1 MVKTKKKRRGRT
13 KKTTIKTGK
22 GIRLYNVLE
31 GDKCY
36 GGKLIRGQEV
46 PLGLGN

>member
-1 MVKTKKKRRGRT
+1 MVKTKKKRG

-22 GIRLYNVLE
+22 GMRLYNVLE

-36 GGKLIRGQEV
+36 GGKQIRGQEV
-46 PLGLGN
+46 PLGLGT